1 MHRARWVAFLILIF
15 ASAKLVA
22 ETLPQERIVIQLKW
36 LHQFQFAGFYVALEQ
51 GFFADEGLIVE
62 LRERDMRFNPVQQV
76 LDGDAQ
82 YGVTDSAIFQS
93 AAQQDLMI
101 VMPIMQH
108 SPNVLL
114 SLRSSQIRHPRDL
127 AGRRIGFYDTD
138 GDGLS
143 ILLMLAQ
150 HGIEPEVLEPLSWQ
164 FRFDSLARGEV
175 DAIAAYTTNEL
186 HQLRDLGLAVNIL
199 DPRHFGIDLYGD
211 LLFTSRTEAE
221 LHPDRVMAVRRA
233 VIRGWQHA
241 LNQIESTLDLIETQ
255 YNSQNKSR
263 AALLREARGIEAA
276 IARYHREFGEF
287 DEGRVEFIH
296 ELLAGYDLL
305 GPNGEAFSS
314 LGFFQP
320 RQSQLILTEEEQLFL
335 DGLERIRV
343 AVDPDWPPFEY
354 YSRDGEL
361 LGISRD
367 YLQLLE
373 QRLGVPF
380 ELVPAQDW
388 VLSLEQ
394 MAQGEIDLL
403 PAVSSTPERSQ
414 YMRFTTPYVRSPM
427 VIVTGMQIDFITSFD
442 QLLDRRVAV
451 VRGYASDESLSRDY
465 PTADLVRV
473 RTALDGLLLVASGE
487 VDAFVGNL
495 AVVSHLIQ
503 REGLANLKISGST
516 HYDFHLG
523 MGVRSDWP
531 LLQSILEKA
540 LASMSPREHRE
551 IYQRW
556 VSLPQTTGMPWRQA
570 LPVFL
575 VGGIVFLLTLLYAL
589 HLQRLYHRMQRTNQ
603 ALAAAQIELADQH
616 HQLEK
621 ISMTDKLTGL
631 YNRHY
636 LDSALQEALLQ
647 AQAEG
652 HPLSLVLFDLDD
664 FKRVND
670 TYGHQYGDQILVHFA
685 HMALSML
692 RSSDILG
699 RWGGEEF
706 LLICPATDVAG
717 AFHVAEKV
725 RRCMSQTPHEHVVQR
740 VSAGVSQH
748 QPGQTI
754 DQLLKEVDQQL
765 YLAKA
770 AGRNR
775 VSLAGQSPTPP
786 EDL

>member
-1 MHRARWVAFLILIF
+1 MRRARWALILMLMLLSGRI
-15 ASAKLVA
+15 VA
-22 ETLPQERIVIQLKW
+22 DTATSEPVVIQLKW

-51 GFFADEGLIVE
+51 GFFDDEGLLVE
-62 LRERDMRFNPVQQV
+62 LRERDMRLNPVQQV
-76 LDGDAQ
+76 LDGEVQ
-82 YGVTDSAIFQS
+82 YGVTDSAIFQ
-93 AAQQDLMI
+93 ADAQQDLVI

-127 AGRRIGFYDTD
+127 AGRRIGFYDTE

-164 FRFDSLARGEV
+164 LRFDSLARGEV

-211 LLFTSRTEAE
+211 LLFTSRAEAE
-221 LHPDRVMAVRRA
+221 QHPERVLAVRRA
-233 VIRGWQHA
+233 VIRGWHHA
-241 LNQIESTLDLIETQ
+241 LNHLEATLDLIEAK

-287 DEGRVEFIH
+287 DDGRVEFIH
-296 ELLAGYDLL
+296 ELLARYELL
-305 GPNGEAFSS
+305 GPNGAAFASPE
-314 LGFFQP
+314 FFQA
-320 RQSQLILTEEEQLFL
+320 RQSQLVLTEEEQLFL

-380 ELVPAQDW
+380 ELVPPQSW
-388 VLSLEQ
+388 VRSLEQ
-394 MAQGEIDLL
+394 MEQREIDLI
-403 PAVSSTPERSQ
+403 PALSATPERSQ

-427 VIVTGMQIDFITSFD
+427 VVVTGLQIDFITSFD

-451 VRGYASDESLSRDY
+451 VRGYASDEHLSRDY
-465 PTADLVRV
+465 PTANLVRV
-473 RTALDGLLLVASGE
+473 ETALEGLRLVASGE
-487 VDAFVGNL
+487 VDAYAGNL
-495 AVVSHLIQ
+495 AVASHLIQ

-516 HYDFHLG
+516 NYGYHLSI
-523 MGVRSDWP
+523 GVRSDWP
-531 LLQSILEKA
+531 LLQSIMEKA
-540 LASMSPREHRE
+540 LSSISAREQRE
-551 IYQRW
+551 IYERW
-556 VSLPQTTGMPWRQA
+556 VSLVRATGMHWRQA
-570 LPVFL
+570 LPFFL
-575 VGGIVFLLTLLYAL
+575 VGGVIFLITLLYAL
-589 HLQRLYHRMQRTNQ
+589 HLHRLYHRMQRTNQ
-603 ALAAAQIELADQH
+603 ALAAAQVELADQH
-616 HQLEK
+616 QQLEK

-636 LDSALQEALLQ
+636 LDQALQEAVQ
-647 AQAEG
+647 HAQQDRR
-652 HPLSLVLFDLDD
+652 PLSVVLFDLDD
-664 FKRVND
+664 FKQVND

-685 HMALSML
+685 QMASSLL

-706 LLICPATDVAG
+706 LLICPEIDGAG
-717 AFHVAEKV
+717 AFQVAEKV
-725 RRCMSQTPHEHVVQR
+725 RRFLSQTPHDKLVQR
-740 VSAGVSQH
+740 VSAGVCQH
-748 QPGQTI
+748 QLGDTP
-754 DQLLKEVDQQL
+754 DQLLKKVDTQL
-765 YLAKA
+765 YQAKA

-775 VSLAGQSPTPP
+775 VSLAS
-786 EDL
+786 